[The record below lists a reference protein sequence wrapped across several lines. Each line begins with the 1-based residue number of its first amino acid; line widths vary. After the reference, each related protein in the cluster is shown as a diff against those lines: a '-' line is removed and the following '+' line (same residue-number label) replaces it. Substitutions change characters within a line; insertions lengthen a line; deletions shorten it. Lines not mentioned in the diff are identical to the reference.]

1 MYRAELVSRLRV
13 LPRGSHADL
22 QDCRRRLFDNRVMLF
37 RGCQTLVSIQRN
49 LESCE
54 NPGERRGRIHFCVIK
69 SCEYARPQSLDS
81 PAECQKTSNR
91 FTDRQKL
98 GELNPT
104 PADSVGRRSQAI
116 PSSVMALEYSPVR
129 HRSSIERVLAALQ
142 GNDPKLDSAVKVWTA
157 FAVAK
162 NFEITHS
169 PLEDY
174 IIRWLRAYPNS
185 NFLEVLPEVS
195 HQIADGLQNYDLARD
210 SFAILVGEEALD
222 NLRQARQP
230 WVHKCCTFGRKKE
243 ELPEQIHTRV
253 EYASKSFSERIKL
266 DFAGLVDNG
275 MQWIDDLPEVQK
287 LSAYQQREMQ
297 ETIHELKVLLK
308 EYVRGAIYKTLCV
321 NYGSVPGPDIHQEVS
336 FEFGDS
342 FA

>member
-1 MYRAELVSRLRV
+1 
-13 LPRGSHADL
+13 
-22 QDCRRRLFDNRVMLF
+22 MLF

-49 LESCE
+49 LESSEDPC
-54 NPGERRGRIHFCVIK
+54 ERRGRIHFCVIK
-69 SCEYARPQSLDS
+69 NCEYTHLESLDS

-91 FTDRQKL
+91 LTDRQKL
-98 GELNPT
+98 GELNPI
-104 PADSVGRRSQAI
+104 PADSKGRRSQAT

-142 GNDPKLDSAVKVWTA
+142 GNDPKLDSAIKVWTA

-162 NFEITHS
+162 NFEIIHS

-195 HQIADGLQNYDLARD
+195 HQIAEGLQNYDLARD

-230 WVHKCCTFGRKKE
+230 WVHKCSTFGRKKE
-243 ELPEQIHTRV
+243 ELPEHIHTRV
-253 EYASKSFSERIKL
+253 EYASKSFLERMKL
-266 DFAGLVDNG
+266 DFADLVDNG

-287 LSAYQQREMQ
+287 LSAYPQREMQ
-297 ETIHELKVLLK
+297 ETIHELKFLLK
-308 EYVRGAIYKTLCV
+308 EYLRGVIYKTLCV
-321 NYGSVPGPDIHQEVS
+321 DYDSVPGPDLHQEVS
-336 FEFGDS
+336 FEFKILLPYC
-342 FA
+342 